1 MTVKIKLEI
10 IKLSGVHMLL
20 NPEDMETNSDFVIRS
35 HKTVLLGIFHDTI
48 NMFKKN
54 EPGKEL

>member
-48 NMFKKN
+48 NMFKK
-54 EPGKEL
+54 K